1 MLRAMTVHT
10 PTLTGETVE
19 LTPMTEADAGDLL
32 IAAGEPATFRWFTT
46 PPTPWTE
53 AGMAAYCRRLIDEP
67 TIRPYTARLR
77 ATGEAVGS
85 TTYCDIRPVH
95 RGVEIGWTWYAP
107 AQRGTRVNPECKLL
121 MLGHA
126 FAGGLFGEPAF
137 RVCLKTDARNERS
150 RAAILKLGAVFEGIM
165 RSHVIMPDGH
175 RRDSP
180 LYSIT
185 EAEWP
190 AIERG
195 LRARLAKY
203 AH

>member
-1 MLRAMTVHT
+1 MLPAMTVHA
-10 PTLTGETVE
+10 PTLTGEKIE
-19 LTPMTEADAGDLL
+19 LAPMTERDARDLL
-32 IAAGEPATFRWFTT
+32 VAAGEPETFRWFTK

-53 AGMAAYCRRLIDEP
+53 AGMSGYCRRLIADP

-77 ATGEAVGS
+77 STGEAVGS
-85 TTYCDIRPVH
+85 TTYCDIRAAD

-107 AQRGTRVNPECKLL
+107 AHRGSRVNPECKLL
-121 MLGHA
+121 MLEHA
-126 FAGGLFGEPAF
+126 FSGGLFAEPAI

-150 RAAILKLGAVFEGIM
+150 RAAILKLGARFEGIM

-190 AIERG
+190 DVQRG
-195 LRARLAKY
+195 LRDRLG